1 MLASS
6 GLNVTEYMTFKM
18 NSADN
23 LVCLHQGNHSIE
35 DYVEDFCGLCHQVDF
50 NDTFLKDIFHFG
62 MDKHLTVK

>member
-6 GLNVTEYMTFKM
+6 GLNVTEYTTFKM
-18 NSADN
+18 NSADH
-23 LVCLHQGNHSIE
+23 LVCLRQGIE

-50 NDTFLKDIFHFG
+50 YHLLLKDIFDFG